1 MTHAPSALLRTLHH
15 GARLLALG
23 ALLASPLARADDYG
37 DVNQLLR
44 QGKPAQA
51 LARAEQYL
59 AGNQRDPQMRF
70 LKGRAQS
77 ESGQSAE
84 AIATFEQ
91 LTQDYPELA
100 EPYNNLAVLRAG
112 QGQYEQAR
120 AALEQAIRTTPS
132 YATAHENLGDVYLR
146 LAAQSYAQALQLNAG
161 ATTAAAKLARLRAL
175 SLAAV
180 PGATTP
186 SPAAAPTLAP
196 PPTSPSAPV
205 RAPAP
210 AAASTAR
217 GDRAR

>member
-44 QGKPAQA
+44 QGQPAQA

-59 AGNQRDPQMRF
+59 ASNQRDPQMRF

-77 ESGQSAE
+77 EGGQSAE

-100 EPYNNLAVLRAG
+100 EPYNNLAVLQAG
-112 QGQYEQAR
+112 QGQYDEAR
-120 AALEQAIRTTPS
+120 TALEMAIRTNPS
-132 YATAHENLGDVYLR
+132 YATAHENLGDVHLR
-146 LAAQSYAQALQLNAG
+146 LAAQAYGQAVQLNAG
-161 ATTAAAKLARLRAL
+161 NAATAAAKLARLRAL
-175 SLAAV
+175 SPAAV
-180 PGATTP
+180 PGAAP
-186 SPAAAPTLAP
+186 ASPPVPT
-196 PPTSPSAPV
+196 
-205 RAPAP
+205 PAP
-210 AAASTAR
+210 AAAPPASGGQAR
-217 GDRAR
+217 